1 MTPDQIEVV
10 LSAAR
15 KILSG
20 NRHLFDYL
28 SLLTPVV
35 GVVLGWMGAYLQF
48 KASFRKGLEK
58 EHYYASKQNVME
70 IIRHNGDFL
79 NYLYEFYKTVKTSFS
94 NFRPLPNDFFTDFI
108 TTYDFK
114 LSNID
119 IMTRI
124 EFPGKFFEIKP
135 TTELLKELES
145 HIVEMNEIIRQ
156 KIEKKEVASATVQDT
171 VHIDQGMADQFSVK
185 SSQLIDSIVNQFAL
199 QENQMVKLLSE
210 EAARIGISNKA
221 RRKPKGVTEARV
233 TS

>member
-1 MTPDQIEVV
+1 
-10 LSAAR
+10 
-15 KILSG
+15 
-20 NRHLFDYL
+20 
-28 SLLTPVV
+28 
-35 GVVLGWMGAYLQF
+35 
-48 KASFRKGLEK
+48 
-58 EHYYASKQNVME
+58 
-70 IIRHNGDFL
+70 
-79 NYLYEFYKTVKTSFS
+79 
-94 NFRPLPNDFFTDFI
+94 
-108 TTYDFK
+108 
-114 LSNID
+114 
-119 IMTRI
+119 MTRI